1 MLYRLRPMTTLEWSD
16 ISGRDAMKAS
26 VEHDADLDRID
37 WQPTES
43 RAFSNDLLRIALR
56 HGIATSSGI
65 VLDALHTVDL
75 GRADEIRLGQQ
86 AVDEHWGR
94 LQASQGELMERLMPG
109 SSAIDEELSERVRGT
124 SDQAAR
130 EANEDLAEVL
140 AAPVKAELMQHWSSL
155 GGSLP
160 D

>member
-16 ISGRDAMKAS
+16 ISARDAIEAA
-26 VEHDADLDRID
+26 VEHDADLDRIA

-43 RAFSNDLLRIALR
+43 RVFSNDLLRIALR
-56 HGIATSSGI
+56 HGFATSSGI
-65 VLDALHTVDL
+65 VLDALHAVDL

-86 AVDEHWGR
+86 AVDGHWNR
-94 LQASQGELMERLMPG
+94 LRASQGELMERLMPG
-109 SSAIDEELSERVRGT
+109 AGAIDEELSERIRGT

-140 AAPVKAELMQHWSSL
+140 AAPVKTELAQHWASL